1 MIGNDSGVASER
13 SEVRL
18 TSQIQALPSCA
29 QSTAKL
35 MAALGVLYT
44 DAESLSVEVTVVDA
58 DGLPIRYTIP
68 EILVLWGS
76 SNFSMAAVVC
86 ERVKENDN
94 RFVASIPKS
103 LRAAETDYKLQV
115 SFKSAVAPNGRVTEC
130 IMLEAA
136 IRIKS
141 KSEFNTIFVL
151 IGSCCGCV
159 LLLAGT
165 LLLLRK
171 RLKALQDVVV
181 TVFGE
186 VGKLV
191 LHICS
196 EIGDLIT
203 ECDLSRTFSLL

>member
-1 MIGNDSGVASER
+1 M
-13 SEVRL
+13 
-18 TSQIQALPSCA
+18 
-29 QSTAKL
+29 
-35 MAALGVLYT
+35 
-44 DAESLSVEVTVVDA
+44 
-58 DGLPIRYTIP
+58 
-68 EILVLWGS
+68 
-76 SNFSMAAVVC
+76 
-86 ERVKENDN
+86 
-94 RFVASIPKS
+94 
-103 LRAAETDYKLQV
+103 

-130 IMLEAA
+130 IMLEAV

-141 KSEFNTIFVL
+141 KSELNTIFVL

-186 VGKLV
+186 VGKFV

-203 ECDLSRTFSLL
+203 ECDLSRTLSLL